1 MKSKDT
7 LILESLYVLVSEGI
21 LEVEKRLKEIFT
33 ITDLGDEDIQNIIN
47 IDVTKQKT
55 DSIKIAQFI
64 TSSDLSLDEVLN
76 LYKEFVKF
84 KNKGASETRDFQSFK
99 SLKDLI
105 DVLTKLN
112 TQEVQKF
119 LKESDDVKKLLDL
132 DKSLGKRDSGII
144 AKWIKDLKGRIPN
157 SEIINEY
164 EKFLGYK
171 EQRIE
176 GASDLGLYKSFYD
189 FAEFIHN
196 EEAKNAKTEEKQN
209 VVVGYDPIYEDNEVT
224 IWDIDNVGKSVNI
237 GHSVSRKI
245 GGTQITWCISTPLN
259 SGVTNYFSS
268 YRQGKVGSGQP
279 LSFYFV
285 WSKNMPQDKKPDYS
299 FSAVAIRK
307 DGEFEIT
314 PRPNGTTQKSWEEI
328 VSLVPALKDHKNVF
342 VYKPLTDQ
350 EVKRM
355 RLFDNLG
362 RNFNEEEFL
371 SLDEKDQ
378 YEYIS
383 YGEDVPVTTF
393 LKLSKERKN
402 DYLNILAQSQT
413 RDPSKKL
420 LNVLTPEQL
429 ERMENTRFRAI
440 EYKMTGVNAPLA
452 L

>member
-1 MKSKDT
+1 MRDKDA
-7 LILESLYVLVSEGI
+7 LILESLYLLVSEGVS
-21 LEVEKRLKEIFT
+21 ETEKKLKDMDISE
-33 ITDLGDEDIQNIIN
+33 EDIQKLIAV
-47 IDVTKQKT
+47 DVTKQKS
-55 DSIKIAQFI
+55 DSLKMGDFL
-64 TSSDLSLDEVLN
+64 SKSDLSINDIIN

-84 KNKGASETRDFQSFK
+84 KNKSASEARDFQAFK
-99 SLKDLI
+99 TLKDLEN
-105 DVLTKLN
+105 VLTKLN
-112 TQEVQKF
+112 TQEVEKF
-119 LKESDDVKKLLDL
+119 LKESDDIKKLLNL

-144 AKWIKDLKGRIPN
+144 AKWVKELKGRIPN

-164 EKFLGYK
+164 EKFLSYK
-171 EQRIE
+171 EQGIE
-176 GASDLGLYKSFYD
+176 GASDLGSYKNFYD
-189 FAEFIHN
+189 FVEFIHN
-196 EEAKNAKTEEKQN
+196 EEAKNAKEEEKQN
-209 VVVGYDPIYEDNEVT
+209 VVVGYDPIYEDNDIV
-224 IWDIDNVGKSVNI
+224 IWDIDNVGKSINI

-259 SGVTNYFSS
+259 SGITNYFSS

-285 WSKNMPQDKKPDYS
+285 WSKNMSQDKKPDYS

-314 PRPNGTTQKSWEEI
+314 PRPNGTQQKSWEEI
-328 VSLVPALKDHKNVF
+328 VNLIPALKEHKDVF

-350 EVKRM
+350 EIKRM

-371 SLDEKDQ
+371 SLDDKDQ

-383 YGEDVPVTTF
+383 YGEDIPVSTF

-440 EYKMTGVNAPLA
+440 EYKLTGVNAPLA

>member
-7 LILESLYVLVSEGI
+7 LILESMYVLVSEGVSEI
-21 LEVEKRLKEIFT
+21 EKKLKELG
-33 ITDLGDEDIQNIIN
+33 ITDEDIKKL
-47 IDVTKQKT
+47 IDVDVTQQKL
-55 DSIKIAQFI
+55 DSFKMGQLIS
-64 TSSDLSLDEVLN
+64 SSDLSVDNTIN

-84 KNKGASETRDFQSFK
+84 KNKGASETRNFQSFK
-99 SLKDLI
+99 TLKDLEN
-105 DVLTKLN
+105 VLTKLN
-112 TQEVQKF
+112 TQEVEKF
-119 LKESDDVKKLLDL
+119 LKDSNDSKKLLNL

-144 AKWIKDLKGRIPN
+144 AKWVKDLKGRIPN
-157 SEIINEY
+157 PEIINEY

-171 EQRIE
+171 EQGIE
-176 GASDLGLYKSFYD
+176 GANDLGSYKNFYD

-196 EEAKNAKTEEKQN
+196 EEAKNAKKEEKQN
-209 VVVGYDPIYEDNEVT
+209 VAVGYDPIFENEEIV

-268 YRQGKVGSGQP
+268 YRQGKVGSSQP

-285 WSKNMPQDKKPDYS
+285 WSKKMGQQDRSDYS

-314 PRPNGTTQKSWEEI
+314 PRPNGTSQKDWEEI
-328 VSLVPALKDHKNVF
+328 VKLIPALKDLKNVF

-355 RLFDNLG
+355 RLFDTLG
-362 RNFNEEEFL
+362 RSFNEEAFL
-371 SLDEKDQ
+371 ALDDKDQ

-383 YGEDVPVTTF
+383 YGQDIPVNSF

-420 LNVLTPEQL
+420 LNVLTPAQM
-429 ERMENTRFRAI
+429 ERMEDARFRAI
-440 EYKMTGVNAPLA
+440 EFKLTGVNAPLA

>member
-1 MKSKDT
+1 MKDKDA
-7 LILESLYVLVSEGI
+7 LILESLYLLVSEGI
-21 LEVEKRLKEIFT
+21 SETEKKLKDMDIS
-33 ITDLGDEDIQNIIN
+33 DEDIQKLIAV
-47 IDVTKQKT
+47 DVTKQKSDSLKMGEFLSKT
-55 DSIKIAQFI
+55 DLTINDVI
-64 TSSDLSLDEVLN
+64 N

-84 KNKGASETRDFQSFK
+84 KNKGASEARDFQAFK
-99 SLKDLI
+99 TLKDLET
-105 DVLTKLN
+105 VLTKLN
-112 TQEVQKF
+112 TQEVEKF
-119 LKESDDVKKLLDL
+119 LKESDDIKKLLNL

-144 AKWIKDLKGRIPN
+144 AKWIKELKGRIPN

-171 EQRIE
+171 EQGIE
-176 GASDLGLYKSFYD
+176 GANDLGSYKSFYD

-196 EEAKNAKTEEKQN
+196 EEAKNAKEEEKQN
-209 VVVGYDPIYEDNEVT
+209 VVVGYDPVYEDDKIV
-224 IWDIDNVGKSVNI
+224 IWDIDNVGKSINI

-314 PRPNGTTQKSWEEI
+314 PRPNGTQQKSWEEI
-328 VSLVPALKDHKNVF
+328 VNLVPDLKEHKNVF

-350 EVKRM
+350 EIKRM

-371 SLDEKDQ
+371 SLDDKDQ

-383 YGEDVPVTTF
+383 YGEDIPVSTF

-440 EYKMTGVNAPLA
+440 EYKLTGVNAPLA